1 MLSFECNASLSCQDE
16 WLGVGY
22 QCDF

>member
-1 MLSFECNASLSCQDE
+1 MLSFECNASLSYQGE

-22 QCDF
+22 QCYF